1 MFSRDKEIEY
11 WPEVGYAFAGTEAVA
26 QSCSIKK
33 VFVKIQQNSQ
43 ENTCV
48 GVSYLRKLQ
57 A

>member
-33 VFVKIQQNSQ
+33 VFVKI
-43 ENTCV
+43 
-48 GVSYLRKLQ
+48 
-57 A
+57 